1 MKQSRYRGVVNSKK
15 QSRKRRT
22 PFLLLLF
29 CVVFLTGCQTL
40 TGSASKKSAGDTVG
54 SAAGVL
60 AEAESG
66 NAAESSSA
74 SRGWSSIPEGAEAQ
88 SLTPAEEDTK
98 TQEEQEA
105 ESTEEEESD
114 SADPQEA
121 EVTTTQMEDLGSAMT
136 GTEEAKEL
144 VKAFMQERGLNSS
157 NFAVAYENLVTG
169 EVFYYN
175 ELKQWDA
182 CSTYKLPLNLL
193 YYDMETAG
201 TITGDTIVPGTTT
214 PLSECH
220 HQSLEFSNN
229 ELSEAM
235 MDNLGSYDVVKQNMR
250 KYFTL
255 SDAEID
261 SSYYHHNYFCARMMM
276 DCAAYLYQHQS
287 EYADALGYLKAAQ
300 PGEYFK
306 AYISDV
312 TIAQKYGLRDGYNH
326 NAGIVFAQTPFA
338 LSVYSYQAGG
348 GEMIGRV
355 AELFY
360 RYSNS

>member
-1 MKQSRYRGVVNSKK
+1 M
-15 QSRKRRT
+15 KRRRCLNAARQKKEGKKGT
-22 PFLLLLF
+22 SFLFLFF
-29 CVVFLTGCQTL
+29 CVISLTGCQGLAGGNTL
-40 TGSASKKSAGDTVG
+40 K
-54 SAAGVL
+54 
-60 AEAESG
+60 E
-66 NAAESSSA
+66 NAAQELSA
-74 SRGWSSIPEGAEAQ
+74 EDGSVKSDTTSKGWSSIPEGQEAETISA
-88 SLTPAEEDTK
+88 AEEAS
-98 TQEEQEA
+98 EEQELQ
-105 ESTEEEESD
+105 EELAAGEET
-114 SADPQEA
+114 ADAADTQEA
-121 EVTTTQMEDLGSAMT
+121 EITTTQTEDIGSSMT

-144 VKAFMQERGLNSS
+144 VKAFMQERGLSSS

-193 YYDMETAG
+193 YYDMEAAG

-306 AYISDV
+306 AYLSDV
-312 TIAQKYGLRDGYNH
+312 IIAQKYGLRDGYNH
-326 NAGIVFAQTPFA
+326 NAGIVFADTPFV

-360 RYSNS
+360 NYSNE

>member
-1 MKQSRYRGVVNSKK
+1 MRRRCQNAARQKK
-15 QSRKRRT
+15 GRA
-22 PFLLLLF
+22 FLLLFF
-29 CVVFLTGCQTL
+29 CIISLTGCNALTKGSSSQESAEAAL
-40 TGSASKKSAGDTVG
+40 DGTGSSTENVQ
-54 SAAGVL
+54 
-60 AEAESG
+60 
-66 NAAESSSA
+66 NAA
-74 SRGWSSIPEGAEAQ
+74 GWSSIPKGQESETISA
-88 SLTPAEEDTK
+88 AEEPSG
-98 TQEEQEA
+98 EQELQEGQA
-105 ESTEEEESD
+105 AKEEAVD
-114 SADPQEA
+114 TADTQEA
-121 EVTTTQMEDLGSAMT
+121 EVTTTQTEDIGSSMT
-136 GTEEAKEL
+136 GTEKAKEL

-193 YYDMETAG
+193 YYDMEAAG

-276 DCAAYLYQHQS
+276 DCAVYLYQHQS

-306 AYISDV
+306 AYLSDV
-312 TIAQKYGLRDGYNH
+312 AIAQKYGLRDGYNH
-326 NAGIVFAQTPFA
+326 NAGIVFAGTPFA

-348 GEMIGRV
+348 GEMIGRL

-360 RYSNS
+360 NYSNE

>member
-1 MKQSRYRGVVNSKK
+1 MRHRCLNAARQERGKS
-15 QSRKRRT
+15 
-22 PFLLLLF
+22 FLLLFF
-29 CVVFLTGCQTL
+29 CIISLTGCRTL
-40 TGSASKKSAGDTVG
+40 TEGTALQET
-54 SAAGVL
+54 
-60 AEAESG
+60 AEAALDVAG
-66 NAAESSSA
+66 AGAESVQNA
-74 SRGWSSIPEGAEAQ
+74 SGWSSIPEG
-88 SLTPAEEDTK
+88 
-98 TQEEQEA
+98 QEA
-105 ESTEEEESD
+105 ETVTVAETD
-114 SADPQEA
+114 SGEQEQAAEDETADAADTQGV
-121 EVTTTQMEDLGSAMT
+121 EVTTTQTEDIGSAMT
-136 GTEEAKEL
+136 GTEGAKEL

-157 NFAVAYENLVTG
+157 NFAVAYENLATG

-193 YYDMETAG
+193 YYDMEAAG

-235 MDNLGSYDVVKQNMR
+235 MDNLGSYDVVKRNMR

-287 EYADALGYLKAAQ
+287 EYSDALGYLKAAQ

-306 AYISDV
+306 AYLSDV
-312 TIAQKYGLRDGYNH
+312 TVAQKYGLRDGYNH
-326 NAGIVFAQTPFA
+326 NAGIIFADTPFV

-360 RYSNS
+360 RYSN

>member
-1 MKQSRYRGVVNSKK
+1 ML
-15 QSRKRRT
+15 KRCQF
-22 PFLLLLF
+22 PFLLLMIL
-29 CVVFLTGCQTL
+29 CVLSLTGCQLFTKDSETATSAAEVL
-40 TGSASKKSAGDTVG
+40 EETEGSLSKGTGSKQTAT
-54 SAAGVL
+54 
-60 AEAESG
+60 
-66 NAAESSSA
+66 
-74 SRGWSSIPEGAEAQ
+74 GWSSIPEGAEASALAPSSAEDTMEQ
-88 SLTPAEEDTK
+88 ETPADSDAED
-98 TQEEQEA
+98 EA
-105 ESTEEEESD
+105 ADAADTADTEES
-114 SADPQEA
+114 A
-121 EVTTTQMEDLGSAMT
+121 EVTTTQTEDVGSAMT

-144 VKAFMQERGLNSS
+144 VKTFMQERGLNSS
-157 NFAVAYENLVTG
+157 NFAVAYKNLATG

-193 YYDMETAG
+193 YYDMEAAG

-220 HQSLEFSNN
+220 HQSLQFSNN

-235 MDNLGSYDVVKQNMR
+235 MNNLGSYDVVKQNMR

-255 SDAEID
+255 SDSEID

-276 DCAAYLYQHQS
+276 DCADYLYQHQT

-306 AYISDV
+306 AYLSNV

-326 NAGIVFAQTPFA
+326 NAGIIFADTPFV

-348 GEMIGRV
+348 GEMIGRL

-360 RYSNS
+360 NYTE

>member
-1 MKQSRYRGVVNSKK
+1 MRCRCLNAARQKK
-15 QSRKRRT
+15 GRA
-22 PFLLLLF
+22 FLLLLF
-29 CVVFLTGCQTL
+29 CIILLTGCNALTKGSSSQESAEAAPDG
-40 TGSASKKSAGDTVG
+40 TGSSTENVQ
-54 SAAGVL
+54 
-60 AEAESG
+60 
-66 NAAESSSA
+66 NAA
-74 SRGWSSIPEGAEAQ
+74 GWSSIPKDQESETISAAEVPSGEQ
-88 SLTPAEEDTK
+88 EL
-98 TQEEQEA
+98 QEEQAAKE
-105 ESTEEEESD
+105 ETED
-114 SADPQEA
+114 AADTQEA
-121 EVTTTQMEDLGSAMT
+121 EVTTTQTEDLGSSMT
-136 GTEEAKEL
+136 GTEKAKEL

-193 YYDMETAG
+193 YYDMEAAG
-201 TITGDTIVPGTTT
+201 TITGDTIIPGTTT

-306 AYISDV
+306 ACLSGIE
-312 TIAQKYGLRDGYNH
+312 IAQKYGLRDGYNH
-326 NAGIVFAQTPFA
+326 NAGIVFAETPFV

-348 GEMIGRV
+348 DEMIGRV

-360 RYSNS
+360 NYSNV